1 MATAKDTSFSSQEKA
16 TTNILHFHCKDKT
29 CKGKRQFYLCGFKPG
44 QSHILFYSV
53 TVLIYITTCTYAVKF
68 RSSCQWNTAV
78 KWLRHLV
85 MEEAVPWAGKF
96 LLPVP
101 ASPPLCS
108 FRPPTGYGEFDEGQ
122 SWSSHQSVQPSQTRE
137 FSLRRARRLR
147 APAVLQGEL
156 ELAQGRTKQPR
167 AAKGKKG
174 KSKANLPFLD
184 SAAGQGVHWTAAWG
198 TTEKLEAE

>member
-1 MATAKDTSFSSQEKA
+1 MATAKDTSFSSQEKT

-29 CKGKRQFYLCGFKPG
+29 CKGKRQFYPCGFKPG

-53 TVLIYITTCTYAVKF
+53 IVLIYITTCTYAVKF

-108 FRPPTGYGEFDEGQ
+108 FRPPTGYGESDEGQ
-122 SWSSHQSVQPSQTRE
+122 SWAHTSQFNPAKPENSPWDGRGDPELLQCSRESWSWHKGEPNSPELQREKKERAKQTSH
-137 FSLRRARRLR
+137 F
-147 APAVLQGEL
+147 
-156 ELAQGRTKQPR
+156 
-167 AAKGKKG
+167 
-174 KSKANLPFLD
+174 
-184 SAAGQGVHWTAAWG
+184 
-198 TTEKLEAE
+198 